1 MPKRPRSSPVHLHPH
16 QRPHKPPIPSD
27 SDTES
32 TAVPQRRSQ
41 NENRTST
48 PEPPLP
54 RTWLET
60 VARAVLFG
68 GAGAYIGG
76 PSSPPTSNAMVT
88 TGPTSVSASPLSGVS
103 PFRKDQRTLRP
114 SRSSIS
120 QVTVAG
126 QHPYRPGLMDRTNAD
141 EGGRKRQGGEKG
153 LTLAPPELFVK
164 LERGRAVMSVGE
176 VTHTRVVCRSAPV
189 SRASSPGGEG
199 GKERRKGQGHKKGR
213 GREQQAKGR
222 SKKGGRQEEKDRM
235 PILANTNVEGDA
247 WDRDRDKNRA
257 RGKGVERPGKNRY
270 LTGWGADVQS
280 SEESSSE
287 EEEGE
292 LDLARMLVPPK
303 RQNSIKSLRKHL
315 TAVVHEGPLIGG
327 MVTQLSSRVRGVSV
341 GNRPTAAAVGRER
354 RNPRQSALEGED
366 WFGNEEEEW
375 GRGWV
380 RRGMRRVDSVD
391 DDDEASYAVGLLSG
405 GRDERGMVGSG
416 RSTGG
421 KTRSGLPGPW
431 AFIGGGGS

>member
-1 MPKRPRSSPVHLHPH
+1 MPQRPSSSPVHLHPH
-16 QRPHKPPIPSD
+16 HRRRKIPVPTD

-32 TAVPQRRSQ
+32 TAVPQRRAPD
-41 NENRTST
+41 ENRTST
-48 PEPPLP
+48 PDPPLP
-54 RTWLET
+54 PTWLET

-68 GAGAYIGG
+68 GVGAYIGG
-76 PSSPPTSNAMVT
+76 PSSPPNAIIT
-88 TGPTSVSASPLSGVS
+88 TGPTSASASASPLSGVS
-103 PFRKDQRTLRP
+103 PFGKDQRTLR
-114 SRSSIS
+114 STRSSIS
-120 QVTVAG
+120 QVTVV
-126 QHPYRPGLMDRTNAD
+126 QRHLSRPGLADRTNASD
-141 EGGRKRQGGEKG
+141 VGRRKQGGEG
-153 LTLAPPELFVK
+153 GLAPPELFVR
-164 LERGRAVMSVGE
+164 LERGRAVMSMGE

-189 SRASSPGGEG
+189 SRASSPGGEE
-199 GKERRKGQGHKKGR
+199 GKERKKGQGHKRER
-213 GREQQAKGR
+213 GREQARGR
-222 SKKGGRQEEKDRM
+222 TKKGGRHEDKDRM
-235 PILANTNVEGDA
+235 PSLANTNVEGDA
-247 WDRDRDKNRA
+247 WDRDKDKNRE
-257 RGKGVERPGKNRY
+257 RGKGVERSGKNRY

-315 TAVVHEGPLIGG
+315 CAVVHEGRLSGG
-327 MVTQLSSRVRGVSV
+327 LMGQRARKRGVSV
-341 GNRPTAAAVGRER
+341 GNAPAAVGRENR
-354 RNPRQSALEGED
+354 KRNQEGGD
-366 WFGNEEEEW
+366 WVGNEDEEW

-391 DDDEASYAVGLLSG
+391 DDDEVSYAVGLLSG
-405 GRDERGMVGSG
+405 GRDERKLFGSG